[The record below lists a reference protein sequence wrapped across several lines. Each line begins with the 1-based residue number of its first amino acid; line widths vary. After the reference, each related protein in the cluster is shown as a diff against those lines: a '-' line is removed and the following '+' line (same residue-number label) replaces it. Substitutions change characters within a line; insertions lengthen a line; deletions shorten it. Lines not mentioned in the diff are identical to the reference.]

1 MERALSDLA
10 YLYERVNAENSEAA
24 AQWFNGLEEAI
35 HSLEEQPAR
44 CPLTPESN
52 KYRHLLYGRKPHV
65 YRVIYRI
72 LEKQKHVEV
81 LHIRHGT
88 MRGFEP
94 DRVI

>member
-44 CPLTPESN
+44 CP
-52 KYRHLLYGRKPHV
+52 
-65 YRVIYRI
+65 
-72 LEKQKHVEV
+72 
-81 LHIRHGT
+81 
-88 MRGFEP
+88 
-94 DRVI
+94 